1 MFHSIQ
7 IKKTQKTTS
16 PRVCWMFLKD
26 AVFPSCSCQSQACV
40 GGLFVRLQEL
50 SGTEASPAPRFYVW
64 AHMFLS
70 NETPSALLPADRRR
84 CFRFTSLSRQGEKK
98 GWLWLEKRGRTSRGR
113 FKHSSRII
121 ESARHV
127 RKEWRE
133 HICGVTLHLRSGLL
147 KSAFEKKETGKC
159 SCFRKADSVCCV

>member
-1 MFHSIQ
+1 
-7 IKKTQKTTS
+7 
-16 PRVCWMFLKD
+16 MFLKD

-84 CFRFTSLSRQGEKK
+84 CFRFTSLSRQGERKKKKKK
-98 GWLWLEKRGRTSRGR
+98 GWLWWEKRGRTPRGR
-113 FKHSSRII
+113 FKHSSRTMD
-121 ESARHV
+121 SARLGWVHA
-127 RKEWRE
+127 REEWRG
-133 HICGVTLHLRSGLL
+133 HICGVTLRLRSDHL
-147 KSAFEKKETGKC
+147 KSAFGKRNWKF
-159 SCFRKADSVCCV
+159 SFFRKTDSICCV